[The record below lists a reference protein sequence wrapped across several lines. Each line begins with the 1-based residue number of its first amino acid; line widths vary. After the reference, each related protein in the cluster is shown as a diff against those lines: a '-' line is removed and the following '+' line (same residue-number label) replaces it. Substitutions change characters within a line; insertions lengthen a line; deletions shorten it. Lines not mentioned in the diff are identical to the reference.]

1 MNRFFAGSAVLYLA
15 SHMVGVCAQTAPAPS
30 VDSLYDQG
38 QHEMTANWRAF
49 GKMHDAAV
57 FIHKDVKKTNN
68 GRVTVWRH
76 YEFPFPK
83 YLEKE
88 MPYLSARE
96 LAIVDCKSSTVG
108 VSEFAHYPGRF
119 GTGAVIATNKVK
131 SAEMAEAMPDSLEEQ
146 LIKTLCASK
155 PRSKPV
161 RKAKPAKAVSD
172 DKPS

>member
-1 MNRFFAGSAVLYLA
+1 MYLA
-15 SHMVGVCAQTAPAPS
+15 SHMVGICAQTAPAPS

-38 QHEMTANWRAF
+38 RHEMTANWHAF

-68 GRVTVWRH
+68 GRITVWRH
-76 YEFPFPK
+76 SEYPFPK

-96 LAIVDCKSSTVG
+96 HAIVDCKSSTIA
-108 VSEFAHYPGRF
+108 VSEFAYYMGRF

-131 SAEMAEAMPDSLEEQ
+131 SVEMAEAMPDSLEER
-146 LIKTLCASK
+146 LIKTLCESK

-161 RKAKPAKAVSD
+161 RKAKPAEAVSD
-172 DKPS
+172 DKSS